1 MIESDY
7 KAQLSKIQNEQDSVK
22 QELKSIEKQRE
33 DFFYLNQQEQRIYA
47 ELIATSD
54 PEDRRFFQD
63 KGEDSFFQSK
73 RAQQQLEENEEQ
85 LQRMKKELADSEE
98 ETYQLQRKA
107 LLKNEED

>member
-1 MIESDY
+1 MTEPDY
-7 KAQLSKIQNEQDSVK
+7 KVQLSKIQDEQNSVK
-22 QELKSIEKQRE
+22 KELKSIEKQRE

-73 RAQQQLEENEEQ
+73 RAQQQLEKNEEQ
-85 LQRMKKELADSEE
+85 LQRVKKELADSEE
-98 ETYQLQRKA
+98 ETYQLQRKS
-107 LLKNEED
+107 LLKKEED